1 MMRLVSNRWT
11 ATNFDGG
18 TIMTNG
24 STPAGWYQ
32 DPTGQGD
39 ARYWNGTA
47 WTQSVDRSGTT
58 VNVPIDSTLA
68 QQPPVPGTQVQIP
81 TPAAAPAPQ
90 TVVQQ
95 SSSSSP
101 LGTII
106 GVVVVVLLFVVV
118 LAFIG
123 NNNSSS
129 DTPTPG
135 SDAPPAEAPA
145 TDTPPATGG

>member
-1 MMRLVSNRWT
+1 V
-11 ATNFDGG
+11 TN
-18 TIMTNG
+18 N

-47 WTQSVDRSGTT
+47 WTQSVNRAGTT
-58 VNVPIDSTLA
+58 SNIAIDPTLA
-68 QQPPVPGTQVQIP
+68 QQPPVAGTQVQ
-81 TPAAAPAPQ
+81 TPAPAPAAAPQ

-95 SSSSSP
+95 SSSGSP
-101 LGTII
+101 LGMII
-106 GVVVVVLLFVVV
+106 GVLAVVLLIIVV

-123 NNNSSS
+123 NNDSSD

-135 SDAPPAEAPA
+135 SDTPPAEAPA
-145 TDTPPATGG
+145 ESAPAAPADTGG

>member
-1 MMRLVSNRWT
+1 
-11 ATNFDGG
+11 
-18 TIMTNG
+18 MTNG

-58 VNVPIDSTLA
+58 LNIAIDPTLA

-81 TPAAAPAPQ
+81 TPASAPQ

-95 SSSSSP
+95 TSSSSP

-106 GVVVVVLLFVVV
+106 GVVAVVLLVIVVI
-118 LAFIG
+118 AFIG
-123 NNNSSS
+123 NSDSSD

-135 SDAPPAEAPA
+135 TDAPPAEAPA
-145 TDTPPATGG
+145 TEAPAPEAPADTTG

>member
-1 MMRLVSNRWT
+1 
-11 ATNFDGG
+11 
-18 TIMTNG
+18 MTNG

-47 WTQSVDRSGTT
+47 WTQSVDRAGTT
-58 VNVPIDSTLA
+58 LNIAIDSSLA
-68 QQPPVPGTQVQIP
+68 QQPPVPGTQVQAP
-81 TPAAAPAPQ
+81 QPATQAPQ

-95 SSSSSP
+95 SSSGSP

-106 GVVVVVLLFVVV
+106 GVVAIVLLVIVVI
-118 LAFIG
+118 AFIG
-123 NNNSSS
+123 NSDSSD

-135 SDAPPAEAPA
+135 TDSPPAEAPA
-145 TDTPPATGG
+145 EPAPEAPADTTG